1 MEYTI
6 LALVLVL
13 VLTIFIAWLV
23 MAAAQRGGGPPD
35 GQKDGRKGRR
45 DRNDAA
51 EQRPSEG
58 EPKIEIESEKL
69 ANRPR

>member
-6 LALVLVL
+6 LALVLVVL
-13 VLTIFIAWLV
+13 VTIFIAWLV
-23 MAAAQRGGGPPD
+23 MAGVRRGGGPPD
-35 GQKDGRKGRR
+35 GQNGRR

-51 EQRPSEG
+51 EQRPPEG
-58 EPKIEIESEKL
+58 EPEIETESEKL